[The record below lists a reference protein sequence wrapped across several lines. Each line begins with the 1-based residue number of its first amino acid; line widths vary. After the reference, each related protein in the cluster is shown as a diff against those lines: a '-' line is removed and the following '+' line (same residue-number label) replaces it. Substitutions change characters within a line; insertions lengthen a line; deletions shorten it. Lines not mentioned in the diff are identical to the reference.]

1 MAGRLLLKK
10 SEAGNLALTLQ
21 TVAYA
26 EQLCNEMKNFA
37 KDFEN
42 LYLKVQQ
49 LVAAQKNEEDDYIP
63 CVKEMIC
70 LQRNFEKPH
79 AAANAICRQVNKSA
93 SKSKAKAKAKAN
105 A

>member
-1 MAGRLLLKK
+1 MCACMMSEKLKHFYFWCLVIVTINGHAAVTIW
-10 SEAGNLALTLQ
+10 SFLNASLQ
-21 TVAYA
+21 GCPVVGCHA
-26 EQLCNEMKNFA
+26 
-37 KDFEN
+37 D
-42 LYLKVQQ
+42 
-49 LVAAQKNEEDDYIP
+49 AQEDDYIP

-93 SKSKAKAKAKAN
+93 SKSKAKAKAKAK